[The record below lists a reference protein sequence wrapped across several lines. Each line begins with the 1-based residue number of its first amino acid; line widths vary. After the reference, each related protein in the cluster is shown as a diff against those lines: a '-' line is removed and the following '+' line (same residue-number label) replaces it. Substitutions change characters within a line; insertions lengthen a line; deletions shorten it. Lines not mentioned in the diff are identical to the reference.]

1 MKTYRER
8 TNDILARAETMKKR
22 SRTNRLVAALAVCLA
37 ALCGLGLLLF
47 IPYNTGLPDLSAY
60 SGSEYYALMQKIN
73 TLTYRA
79 PKYKNNFEALTGWVQ
94 DLFGGYGNA
103 GMDTPEQGADTGE
116 GGDYFEVTDNQV
128 AGVVEGDLFKATENT
143 LFYLTWEGG
152 NYILRACSVAGA
164 DAAILAEY
172 EIPADEGAHTGGYTD
187 RAEIYL
193 SRDGDTVTLFSPAY
207 VQSEGQLYTQISQ
220 VDVSDPSD
228 MELTGRLYV
237 SGSYLSSRQTDGAF
251 LLVSR
256 FAVRD
261 NPDFSDE
268 AQYLPQTGSPG
279 NMQSLPMEN
288 IVLPD
293 DADTA
298 RYTIVAALAE
308 EGLTVQ
314 SSYALFSYSDT
325 VYVSQNNLFAV
336 RSHDLAGQVIACGAE
351 GSCSYSEDRSEIACL
366 SYDSGALTY
375 KGTADVPGA
384 VKDQY
389 SLDERDG
396 QLRVVTTLYRWGLQ
410 TDGAVADLPPT
421 GSNAG
426 VYVVSLTDF
435 QIVGALEWFA
445 PTGERIMSARFEKA
459 ENIVWV
465 CTAVEF
471 TDPVFRIDLTDPA
484 NPTYTE
490 TGTVEG
496 YSHTLIDF
504 TDGTLLGIGYGESTW
519 ELKIELYE
527 QQGDAVVSL
536 DAYTADETISD
547 DYKAYF
553 IDRENGLVG
562 MQVYGTQG
570 RSAYLVLAYD
580 GYGLTEALRLP
591 LPDGCDYDRTRAAYI
606 GGRLYILTSGG
617 DGLYTAAP

>member
-79 PKYKNNFEALTGWVQ
+79 PKYKNNFEALTVWVQ

-103 GMDTPEQGADTGE
+103 DTDAPEQGADTGE
-116 GGDYFEVTDNQV
+116 SGDYFEVTDNQV
-128 AGVVEGDLFKATENT
+128 AGVVEGDLFKATEDT
-143 LFYLTWEGG
+143 LFYLTWENG
-152 NYILRACSVAGA
+152 NYILRACTIAGA

-172 EIPADEGAHTGGYTD
+172 EIPADEGARTSGYTD

-220 VDVSDPSD
+220 IDVSDPSD

-237 SGSYLSSRQTDGAF
+237 SGSYLSSRKVDGAF
-251 LLVSR
+251 LLISH
-256 FAVRD
+256 FAVRS
-261 NPDFSDE
+261 NPDFADE
-268 AQYLPQTGSPG
+268 AQYLPQTGTPG
-279 NMQSLPMEN
+279 AMQSLPMEN

-293 DADTA
+293 NADAA
-298 RYTIVAALAE
+298 RYTIVCSLAE
-308 EGLTVQ
+308 DGLTVKDAC
-314 SSYALFSYSDT
+314 ALFSYTDT
-325 VYVSQNNLFAV
+325 VYVSENNVFLTRGEKAGGADATGETV
-336 RSHDLAGQVIACGAE
+336 GYSYKQTYTGIGCLAYAG
-351 GSCSYSEDRSEIACL
+351 
-366 SYDSGALTY
+366 GALAY
-375 KGTADVPGA
+375 KGEFFVPGS

-396 QLRVVTTLYRWGLQ
+396 RLRAVTTLERWGVQ
-410 TDGAVADLPPT
+410 GVGAESVPT

-426 VYVVSLTDF
+426 VYIIDLADF
-435 QIVGALEWFA
+435 QTVGALEWFA
-445 PTGERIMSARFEKA
+445 PADERVMSARFEKT

-465 CTAVEF
+465 CTAVGF
-471 TDPVFRIDLTDPA
+471 TDPVFRIDLSDPA
-484 NPTYTE
+484 HITFTE

-496 YSHTLIDF
+496 YSHTLLDF
-504 TDGTLLGIGYGESTW
+504 TDGTLLGIGYGGSTW

-527 QQGDAVVSL
+527 RQGDEVVSL
-536 DAYTADETISD
+536 DAYTAHETISD

-562 MQVYGTQG
+562 MQVYGG
-570 RSAYLVLAYD
+570 RESAYLVLAYD
-580 GYGLTEALRLP
+580 GYGLVEALRLP
-591 LPDGCDYDRTRAAYI
+591 LEGGCDYDRTRAAYI
-606 GGRLYILTSGG
+606 GGWLYILTNGG
-617 DGLYTAAP
+617 DGLYTAAL

>member
-8 TNDILARAETMKKR
+8 TNDILARAKAMKKR

-94 DLFGGYGNA
+94 DLFGGYGA
-103 GMDTPEQGADTGE
+103 TGDTEAPNSGADTGE
-116 GGDYFEVTDNQV
+116 SGDYLEVTDNQV

-172 EIPADEGAHTGGYTD
+172 EIPADEDARTSGYTD

-207 VQSEGQLYTQISQ
+207 VQSEGQMYTQISQ
-220 VDVSDPSD
+220 VDVSDPAD

-237 SGSYLSSRQTDGAF
+237 SGSYLSSRQTDGTF

-256 FAVRD
+256 FAVRN
-261 NPDFSDE
+261 NPDFSDA
-268 AQYLPQTGSPG
+268 AQYLPQTGTLG
-279 NMQSLPMEN
+279 DMQSLPMEN

-298 RYTIVAALAE
+298 RYTITAALAE

-314 SSYALFSYSDT
+314 SSYAFFSYSDT
-325 VYVSQNNLFAV
+325 VYVSENNLFAV
-336 RSHDLAGQVIACGAE
+336 RSHELAGQVIACGAE

-366 SYDSGALTY
+366 AYGGGTLTY
-375 KGTADVPGA
+375 RGTADVPGT

-410 TDGAVADLPPT
+410 TDGAVADPPPT

-445 PTGERIMSARFEKA
+445 PTGERVMSARFEKA

-484 NPTYTE
+484 DPTYTE

-504 TDGTLLGIGYGESTW
+504 TDGTLLGIGYGGSTW

-562 MQVYGTQG
+562 MQVYGG
-570 RSAYLVLAYD
+570 GESAYLVLAYD
-580 GYGLTEALRLP
+580 GYGLVEVLRLP

-606 GGRLYILTSGG
+606 GGRLYILTNGG
-617 DGLYTAAP
+617 DGLYTAAL

>member
-94 DLFGGYGNA
+94 DLFGGYGVA
-103 GMDTPEQGADTGE
+103 GDMEAPNDSADE
-116 GGDYFEVTDNQV
+116 GNDYLEVTDNQV
-128 AGVVEGDLFKATENT
+128 AGVIEGDLFKATEDT
-143 LFYLTWEGG
+143 LFYLTWENG
-152 NYILRACSVAGA
+152 NYILRACTIAGA

-172 EIPADEGAHTGGYTD
+172 EIPADEGARTSGYTD

-193 SRDGDTVTLFSPAY
+193 SRAGDTVTLFSPAY
-207 VQSEGQLYTQISQ
+207 VQSEGQLYTQITSI
-220 VDVSDPSD
+220 DVSDPSD

-237 SGSYLSSRQTDGAF
+237 SGSYLSSRKVDGAF
-251 LLVSR
+251 LLISH
-256 FAVRD
+256 FAVRS
-261 NPDFSDE
+261 NPDFADE
-268 AQYLPQTGSPG
+268 AQYLPQTGTPG
-279 NMQSLPMEN
+279 AMQSLPMEN

-293 DADTA
+293 DADAA
-298 RYTIVAALAE
+298 RYTIVCSLAE
-308 EGLTVQ
+308 DGLTVKDAC
-314 SSYALFSYSDT
+314 ALFSYTDT
-325 VYVSQNNLFAV
+325 VYVSENNVFLTRGEKAGGADATGETV
-336 RSHDLAGQVIACGAE
+336 GYSYKQTYTGIGCLAYAG
-351 GSCSYSEDRSEIACL
+351 
-366 SYDSGALTY
+366 GALAY
-375 KGTADVPGA
+375 KGEFCVPGS

-396 QLRVVTTLYRWGLQ
+396 MLRAVTTLERWGVQ
-410 TDGAVADLPPT
+410 GVGAESVPT

-426 VYVVSLTDF
+426 VYIIDLADF
-435 QIVGALEWFA
+435 QTVGALEWFA
-445 PTGERIMSARFEKA
+445 PAGERVMSARFEKT

-465 CTAVEF
+465 CTAVGF
-471 TDPVFRIDLTDPA
+471 TDPVFRIDLSDPA
-484 NPTYTE
+484 HITFTE

-496 YSHTLIDF
+496 YSHTLLDF
-504 TDGTLLGIGYGESTW
+504 TDGTLLGIGYGGSTR

-527 QQGDAVVSL
+527 RQGDTVVSL
-536 DAYTADETISD
+536 DAYTAHETISD

-562 MQVYGTQG
+562 MQVYDPY
-570 RSAYLVLAYD
+570 RDESDYLVLAYD
-580 GYGLTEALRLP
+580 GYGLVEALRLP
-591 LPDGCDYDRTRAAYI
+591 MEGGANYDNTRAAYI
-606 GGRLYILTSGG
+606 GGWLYILSDDDTGFYAVQ
-617 DGLYTAAP
+617 L

>member
-8 TNDILARAETMKKR
+8 TNDILARAEAMKKR
-22 SRTNRLVAALAVCLA
+22 SRTNKLVAALAVCLA

-94 DLFGGYGNA
+94 DLFGGYGA
-103 GMDTPEQGADTGE
+103 TGDTEAPNSGADTGE
-116 GGDYFEVTDNQV
+116 SGDYLEVTDNQV

-172 EIPADEGAHTGGYTD
+172 EIPADEDARTSGYTD

-207 VQSEGQLYTQISQ
+207 VQSEGQMYTQISQ
-220 VDVSDPSD
+220 VDVSDPAD

-237 SGSYLSSRQTDGAF
+237 SGSYLSSRQTDGTF

-261 NPDFSDE
+261 NPDFSDA
-268 AQYLPQTGSPG
+268 AQYLPQTGTLG
-279 NMQSLPMEN
+279 DMQSLPMEN

-298 RYTIVAALAE
+298 RYTIAAALAE

-314 SSYALFSYSDT
+314 SSYAFFSYSDT
-325 VYVSQNNLFAV
+325 MYVSENNLFAV
-336 RSHDLAGQVIACGAE
+336 RSHELAGQVIACGAE

-366 SYDSGALTY
+366 AYGGGALTY
-375 KGTADVPGA
+375 RGTADVPGT
-384 VKDQY
+384 VKNQY

-410 TDGAVADLPPT
+410 TDGTVADLPPT

-445 PTGERIMSARFEKA
+445 PTGERVMSARFEKA

-484 NPTYTE
+484 DPTYTE

-536 DAYTADETISD
+536 DAYTANETISD

-562 MQVYGTQG
+562 MQVYGG
-570 RSAYLVLAYD
+570 GESAYLVLAYD
-580 GYGLTEALRLP
+580 GYGLVEVLRLP

-606 GGRLYILTSGG
+606 GGRLYILTNGG
-617 DGLYTAAP
+617 DKLYTAAL

>member
-47 IPYNTGLPDLSAY
+47 IPYNTGLPDLSTY

-103 GMDTPEQGADTGE
+103 DMDTPEQGADTGE

-172 EIPADEGAHTGGYTD
+172 EIPADEDARTSGYTD

-193 SRDGDTVTLFSPAY
+193 SRDGDTVMLFSPAY

-268 AQYLPQTGSPG
+268 AQYLPQTGALG
-279 NMQSLPMEN
+279 DMQSLPMEN

-325 VYVSQNNLFAV
+325 VYVSENNLFAV

-366 SYDSGALTY
+366 AYDGGTLTY
-375 KGTADVPGA
+375 RGTADVPGT
-384 VKDQY
+384 VKNQY

-410 TDGAVADLPPT
+410 TDGTVADLPPT

-606 GGRLYILTSGG
+606 GGRLYILTNGG
-617 DGLYTAAP
+617 DGLYTAAL

>member
-60 SGSEYYALMQKIN
+60 SCSEYYALMQKIN

-94 DLFGGYGNA
+94 DLFGGYGVA
-103 GMDTPEQGADTGE
+103 GDKEAPNDSADE
-116 GGDYFEVTDNQV
+116 GNDYLEVTDNQV
-128 AGVVEGDLFKATENT
+128 AGVIEGDLFKATEDT
-143 LFYLTWEGG
+143 LFYLTWENG
-152 NYILRACSVAGA
+152 NYILRACSIAGA

-172 EIPADEGAHTGGYTD
+172 EIPADEGARTSGYTD

-207 VQSEGQLYTQISQ
+207 VQSERQLYTQISQ
-220 VDVSDPSD
+220 IDVSDPSD

-237 SGSYLSSRQTDGAF
+237 SGSYLSSRKVDGAF
-251 LLVSR
+251 LLISH
-256 FAVRD
+256 FAVRS

-268 AQYLPQTGSPG
+268 AQYLPQTGTPG
-279 NMQSLPMEN
+279 AMQSLPMEN

-293 DADTA
+293 DADAA
-298 RYTIVAALAE
+298 RYTIVCSLAE
-308 EGLTVQ
+308 DGLTVKDAC
-314 SSYALFSYSDT
+314 ALFSYTDT
-325 VYVSQNNLFAV
+325 VYVSENNVFLTRGEKAGGADATGETV
-336 RSHDLAGQVIACGAE
+336 GYSYKQTYTGIGCLAYAG
-351 GSCSYSEDRSEIACL
+351 
-366 SYDSGALTY
+366 GALAY
-375 KGTADVPGA
+375 KGDFCVPGS

-396 QLRVVTTLYRWGLQ
+396 MLRAVTTLERWGVQ
-410 TDGAVADLPPT
+410 GVGAESVPT

-426 VYVVSLTDF
+426 VYIIDLADF
-435 QIVGALEWFA
+435 QTVGALEWFA
-445 PTGERIMSARFEKA
+445 PAGERVMSARFEKT

-465 CTAVEF
+465 CTAVGF
-471 TDPVFRIDLTDPA
+471 TDPVFRIDLSDPA
-484 NPTYTE
+484 HITFTE

-496 YSHTLIDF
+496 YSHTLLDF
-504 TDGTLLGIGYGESTW
+504 TDGTLLGIGYGGSTW

-527 QQGDAVVSL
+527 RQGDAVVPL
-536 DAYTADETISD
+536 DAYTADESISD

-553 IDRENGLVG
+553 IDRANGLAG
-562 MQVYGTQG
+562 MQVYGG
-570 RSAYLVLAYD
+570 GESEYLVLAYD

-591 LPDGCDYDRTRAAYI
+591 LEGGCDYDRTRAAYI
-606 GGRLYILTSGG
+606 GGWLYILTNGG
-617 DGLYTAAP
+617 DGLYTAAL